1 MVIDQKRFVE
11 IGVLSTI
18 STFKSYVPIVVKVDT
33 VESEDAGSEF
43 SVSHAQE
50 DKL

>member
-18 STFKSYVPIVVKVDT
+18 STFSTYVQIVVKVDT
-33 VESEDAGSEF
+33 VEIEETGSEF
-43 SVSHAQE
+43 
-50 DKL
+50 